1 MAAIAARTK
10 IQHAEEGEKSRRYFY
25 SLENQQ
31 KTKQTIKLLT
41 KNNVDTITET
51 HDIITETHAFYKNL
65 HSLQQTDSAKQ
76 NDFLNIET
84 PTLTPDDRNLCE
96 GHITEN
102 ELLLALKTME
112 NNKSPGLDG
121 LSTNFY
127 KCFWPIL
134 GTELTH
140 VYNYAF
146 DHGHLPLTQRRGVI
160 SLLFKKGDRTQ
171 LQNWRPITLL
181 NTDYKILTKALTNR
195 LKHTL
200 SFLVHTD
207 QTACIPG
214 RTINDNLRL
223 IQDAITYANEMN
235 IPLALISVDQLK
247 AFDRVSHTFLFKTL
261 EKFGFGPDFQRWIK
275 LLYTDVTSTVK
286 VNGWL
291 TAFIPLERGLGQG
304 CALRLS
310 MPLYVLTAEILAT
323 HIRAHPNIRGLQH
336 PSSIPTISQYADD
349 TTFLL
354 TDDVSITTVFRPS
367 NTMKKHPERKSISEN
382 AKASGA
388 APFDIEQTNQLPLTG
403 PTHTYRTNYLDST

>member
-10 IQHAEEGEKSRRYFY
+10 IQHAEEGEKSTRYFY

-51 HDIITETHAFYKNL
+51 HDFITETHAFYKNL
-65 HSLQQTDSAKQ
+65 YSLQQTDSAKQ

-247 AFDRVSHTFLFKTL
+247 AFDRVSHTFLLKPWKNL
-261 EKFGFGPDFQRWIK
+261 VSDP
-275 LLYTDVTSTVK
+275 TS
-286 VNGWL
+286 NDG
-291 TAFIPLERGLGQG
+291 
-304 CALRLS
+304 
-310 MPLYVLTAEILAT
+310 
-323 HIRAHPNIRGLQH
+323 
-336 PSSIPTISQYADD
+336 
-349 TTFLL
+349 
-354 TDDVSITTVFRPS
+354 
-367 NTMKKHPERKSISEN
+367 
-382 AKASGA
+382 
-388 APFDIEQTNQLPLTG
+388 
-403 PTHTYRTNYLDST
+403 